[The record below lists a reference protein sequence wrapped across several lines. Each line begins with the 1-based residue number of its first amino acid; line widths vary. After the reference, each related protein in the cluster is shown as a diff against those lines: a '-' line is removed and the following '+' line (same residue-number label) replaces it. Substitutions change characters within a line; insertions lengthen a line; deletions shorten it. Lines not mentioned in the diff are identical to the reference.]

1 MTTVNEKVMQVRGS
15 LRQRGGVLVAFSGGV
30 DSTLLAALAFQELGS
45 RAMAVTALSPTYPA
59 HEQAE
64 AAQLAQRIGIRY
76 ETVVSNELEIP
87 GFAANPA
94 NRCYFCKSVLF
105 STLRKIADAN
115 GIKFVADGTN
125 ADDSGDYRPGRQAAC
140 EGGVISPLL
149 EAGMTKAEI
158 RQASREL
165 GLPTA
170 EKPAYACLASRF
182 PYGTAITENMLKAVD
197 LVEETMRA
205 MGFGQVRVRVHGDVA
220 RIEVEPG
227 AIGRLA
233 EPAVRLR
240 VVEAAR
246 SAGFRYVAADLQGY
260 RTGSMNEVLPG
271 AQGGS

>member
-1 MTTVNEKVMQVRGS
+1 
-15 LRQRGGVLVAFSGGV
+15 V

-149 EAGMTKAEI
+149 EAGMTKEEI
-158 RQASREL
+158 RQASRDL

-182 PYGTAITENMLKAVD
+182 PYGTAITENMLRAVD

-227 AIGRLA
+227 AVGRLA
-233 EPAVRLR
+233 EPAVRSR

-271 AQGGS
+271 AQSGS